1 MSAKRG
7 RKSKPKSQC
16 CIGKAQLGLLLDLC
30 GAWLQASEWSRIK
43 SESPCMAEED
53 VIEHFGH
60 KTAAKV
66 FLICARQLYQVVSD
80 GGRVYS
86 GQ

>member
-1 MSAKRG
+1 M
-7 RKSKPKSQC
+7 
-16 CIGKAQLGLLLDLC
+16 
-30 GAWLQASEWSRIK
+30 
-43 SESPCMAEED
+43 
-53 VIEHFGH
+53 IEHFGH